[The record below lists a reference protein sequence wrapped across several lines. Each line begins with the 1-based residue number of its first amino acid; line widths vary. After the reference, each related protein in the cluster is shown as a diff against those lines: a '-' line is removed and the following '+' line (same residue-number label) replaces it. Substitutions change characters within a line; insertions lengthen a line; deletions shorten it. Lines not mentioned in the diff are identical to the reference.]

1 LQNEDTKVTV
11 VGDTHGQFHDVC
23 NLFTIAGL
31 PGPNNR
37 FVFNGDF
44 IDRGAWGLE
53 TLALL
58 CAWKLAAPDHFTML
72 RGNHESATC
81 TQCYGYKNELKAKYG
96 KSKWQSV
103 YTACKRL
110 FAVIPLAA
118 LIQQK
123 TLVLHGGLFRRPIQ
137 RRPAPAALLPAAA
150 SGKRKRTVPVHSK
163 KQTSNGISLG
173 SIDDLRGKDT
183 SKGGQDPSGYG
194 AGQLAAD
201 IMWSDPVMDPGF
213 EENLARGIG
222 MAFGPD
228 VTERFLKENSLSL
241 ILRSH
246 EGPDA
251 RDDRDDMKPMSEGWT
266 LDHDTPAGKLYTV
279 FSAPD
284 YPQFIHP
291 DLDRYKNKAAVA
303 VLTRERG
310 DYTDPEMMS
319 YEAVHPRPA
328 AEPYYDLAVP
338 DSDEEWEPAASDA
351 SGMTDVVREGKDG
364 EEVEGAEEEVVR
376 VEAALEEEEE
386 QEDDDSKGPAKKQKK
401 GEEDEDYVPPPFS
414 SSKSVLLAEV
424 EMQVGEEDDVAVIVM
439 DHNAA
444 ADSNDDGIILDPPA
458 AVVVEDEDEEEE
470 EEEEGRIVLIIQE
483 KEEVVVEEEV
493 VMQVVAVAPS
503 SSLPPKS
510 TEKSALEE
518 QTEKEE
524 EEEVGVAVEKVAS
537 PHEVETVVEAVE
549 EQVVEVEK
557 NTKDANGGDNTV
569 DEGKAAAEQ
578 VKEMPT
584 IVACDIGDNK
594 PDEKQQRQL
603 PMASSPLS
611 ERHQQKSS
619 SSLKDTSGATPA
631 SIASAAAAGGGG
643 ASQEK
648 EMSATAAA
656 TPARSLTAMDIMSP
670 ARRTTGLIPISRPSV
685 SKENGPVGN
694 LSE

>member
-1 LQNEDTKVTV
+1 LDLQDEATKVTV

-31 PGPNNR
+31 PGPYNR

-58 CAWKLAAPDHFTML
+58 CAWKLAAPDHFIML

-96 KSKWQSV
+96 KSRWQSV

-137 RRPAPAALLPAAA
+137 RRPAPAALLSAAA

-163 KQTSNGISLG
+163 KQTNGINLG

-213 EENLARGIG
+213 EENSARGIG

-228 VTERFLKENSLSL
+228 VTERFLLENSLSL

-251 RDDRDDMKPMSEGWT
+251 RDDRDDMKPMSKGWT

-303 VLTRERG
+303 VLTKERG
-310 DYTDPEMMS
+310 DYTEPEMMS
-319 YEAVHPRPA
+319 YEAVLPRPA

-364 EEVEGAEEEVVR
+364 EEVEGAEEE
-376 VEAALEEEEE
+376 E
-386 QEDDDSKGPAKKQKK
+386 EDDIKGPAQKQKK
-401 GEEDEDYVPPPFS
+401 GEEDEDYVPPRS
-414 SSKSVLLAEV
+414 SSKSVLLAGV
-424 EMQVGEEDDVAVIVM
+424 EMQVEEEDDVAVAVAVM
-439 DHNAA
+439 DHNDA
-444 ADSNDDGIILDPPA
+444 ADNNDDGIILDHPA
-458 AVVVEDEDEEEE
+458 AVVVEDEEEE
-470 EEEEGRIVLIIQE
+470 EEEERIVLITQE
-483 KEEVVVEEEV
+483 EEVVVVDEEV
-493 VMQVVAVAPS
+493 VVQVVAVALS

-524 EEEVGVAVEKVAS
+524 EEEV
-537 PHEVETVVEAVE
+537 ETVVEAVE

-557 NTKDANGGDNTV
+557 NTEDANGGDDTV
-569 DEGKAAAEQ
+569 DDDKAAEEE
-578 VKEMPT
+578 VKEMP
-584 IVACDIGDNK
+584 IIAAGFNGDNK
-594 PDEKQQRQL
+594 PDEKQQQQL

-611 ERHQQKSS
+611 ERHQQKSAS
-619 SSLKDTSGATPA
+619 PLKDTSGATPA
-631 SIASAAAAGGGG
+631 CIASAAAGGGG
-643 ASQEK
+643 GGGGGAASQEK
-648 EMSATAAA
+648 EKSAAGAAA